1 MKLDEGCT
9 IVSKKD
15 AENLGQ
21 KIQIWELACR
31 KNIRVEGIAQGEE
44 VEWEEN
50 IWDGELRVSLFLLS
64 EFTVLASWLFWL
76 CESWSLCLM
85 INVCTRTIDQ
95 TNELLQNS
103 CNILLKALIKSAGLT
118 MRAELVETSLH
129 NAICKIQL
137 KKRIDAGDHKNDI
150 YWTPKFDFN
159 QIFM

>member
-1 MKLDEGCT
+1 MSSLTATGFMKLVEGCI

-31 KNIRVEGIAQGEE
+31 KKVRVEGIAQGEE

-85 INVCTRTIDQ
+85 INVYTRTIDQ

-103 CNILLKALIKSAGLT
+103 CNILLKVLIKSAGLT
-118 MRAELVETSLH
+118 MRAELVETLLH

-137 KKRIDAGDHKNDI
+137 KKRIDA
-150 YWTPKFDFN
+150 
-159 QIFM
+159 